1 MSQRRSSFTP
11 TGPAKNAFV
20 VLRESSR
27 MRRPNFDPRIDRML
41 EYVDLMPSFRR
52 GVAGVVCA
60 VGMLSAA
67 CAARTPQTVTQASP
81 QVAPDPSPAPLQ
93 LPDRDPI
100 QDLIA
105 LSEQHFQSGERE
117 LREGHLSAARAS
129 FDRAVDV
136 ILESPGGARSDP
148 QLSAHFDRL
157 IERISGHELTALAQA
172 DGFAEKAPEPAS
184 IDDLLSIPTFEVPAP
199 SPETERAVANDLQ
212 SFTHDIDIP
221 QNSRV
226 LAYVELFTGRLKGY
240 LEEGLSRGARY
251 LPMIQDVFRAEGLPL
266 DLAYVPLIESAFK
279 PNALSRA
286 KAKGMWQFMRG
297 TALENGL
304 RHDWY
309 IDERADPEKATR
321 AAAKYLKTLYS
332 MFGDWHLALAS
343 YNGGPGRVQRAM
355 KRSGRDDFWKLSATS
370 RYLPRET
377 RDYVPLILAAIV
389 IARNPLQYEMEVEP
403 IEAPLFETVTVTG
416 AVDIRRI
423 AEWASAP
430 VQDIQ
435 DLNPELRR
443 WTTPVKASEYE
454 LKVPMGTASLINTR
468 LTEQGIDDLAPLS
481 HYTVKKDETLLSIS
495 KKLRVSR
502 SDLAEANYLS
512 TKSRLQ
518 TGQQLIIPRAPTLL
532 AARTETPSSQTPD
545 AVLATTDVAARP
557 AADQPAVAAKPAS
570 DEAPTKSTTAKRAA
584 GETPTKS
591 TTTHRV
597 ARGETLFSIA
607 KRYGTTVALIKELNS
622 LRSNVIHVGQRLVIE
637 SLSTLA
643 TN

>member
-1 MSQRRSSFTP
+1 
-11 TGPAKNAFV
+11 
-20 VLRESSR
+20 
-27 MRRPNFDPRIDRML
+27 ML
-41 EYVDLMPSFRR
+41 EYLDPMPSFRR
-52 GVAGVVCA
+52 GATGVVCA
-60 VGMLSAA
+60 VGLFVSA
-67 CAARTPQTVTQASP
+67 CAGKTPQPLSVQVQPPVSITEPAPVPSETQ
-81 QVAPDPSPAPLQ
+81 PDPVQ
-93 LPDRDPI
+93 E
-100 QDLIA
+100 LIA
-105 LSEQHFQSGERE
+105 LSETHFQTGEQE
-117 LREGHLSAARAS
+117 LRDGHLDAARTS
-129 FDRAVDV
+129 FNRAVDV
-136 ILESPGGARSDP
+136 LLESPGGARSTP

-172 DGFAEKAPEPAS
+172 DGFVEKTPEPAS
-184 IDDLLSIPTFEVPAP
+184 IDELLAITTFERPTP
-199 SPETERAVANDLQ
+199 TPETQKAVADDLQ
-212 SFTHDIDIP
+212 EIVHDIEIP
-221 QNSRV
+221 QNARV

-240 LEEGLSRGARY
+240 LEEGLSRGAQY

-304 RHDWY
+304 KHDWY

-321 AAAKYLKTLYS
+321 AAAKYLKTLYA
-332 MFGDWHLALAS
+332 MFDDWHLALAS

-389 IARNPLQYEMEVEP
+389 IARNPGQYQMNVAP
-403 IEAPLFETVTVTG
+403 VEAPLYETVTVSG
-416 AVDIRRI
+416 AVDIRRV
-423 AEWASAP
+423 AEWAGTP
-430 VQDIQ
+430 VQDLQ
-435 DLNPELRR
+435 SLNPELRR
-443 WTTPVKASEYE
+443 WTTPVRATEYE
-454 LKVPMGTASLINTR
+454 LKVPMGAGTLINTR
-468 LTEQGIDDLAPLS
+468 LTEQGLDGLAPLS
-481 HYTVKKDETLLSIS
+481 HYSVKKGETLAAIA

-512 TKSRLQ
+512 SKARLH

-532 AARTETPSSQTPD
+532 AARTEPTAPAVD
-545 AVLATTDVAARP
+545 AVLASRT
-557 AADQPAVAAKPAS
+557 Q
-570 DEAPTKSTTAKRAA
+570 EAPAA
-584 GETPTKS
+584 GEEAPARS

-597 ARGETLFSIA
+597 TRGETLFSIA

-622 LRSNVIHVGQRLVIE
+622 LSGNVIRTGQRLVIE
-637 SLSTLA
+637 PLGTLA

>member
-1 MSQRRSSFTP
+1 
-11 TGPAKNAFV
+11 
-20 VLRESSR
+20 
-27 MRRPNFDPRIDRML
+27 
-41 EYVDLMPSFRR
+41 
-52 GVAGVVCA
+52 
-60 VGMLSAA
+60 MLSAA

>member
-1 MSQRRSSFTP
+1 
-11 TGPAKNAFV
+11 
-20 VLRESSR
+20 
-27 MRRPNFDPRIDRML
+27 ML
-41 EYVDLMPSFRR
+41 EYLDLMPSFRR
-52 GVAGVVCA
+52 GLAGVVCA
-60 VGMLSAA
+60 VGLLSAA
-67 CAARTPQTVTQASP
+67 CAARTPQTSTQVPP
-81 QVAPDPSPAPLQ
+81 QVAGSEPSAAPLPQ
-93 LPDRDPI
+93 PARDPI
-100 QDLIA
+100 QELIA
-105 LSEQHFQSGERE
+105 LSEQHYQTGERE
-117 LREGHLSAARAS
+117 LRDGHLDAARLS
-129 FDRAVDV
+129 FDRAVDA
-136 ILESPGGARSDP
+136 ILESPGGARSTP
-148 QLSAHFDRL
+148 ELSAHFDRL
-157 IERISGHELTALAQA
+157 VERISGHELTALAQA

-199 SPETERAVANDLQ
+199 TPETERTVANDLQ
-212 SFTHDIDIP
+212 AVTHDIDIP

-240 LEEGLSRGARY
+240 LEDGLSRGAQY
-251 LPMIQDVFRAEGLPL
+251 LPMIQEVFRAEGLPL

-304 RHDWY
+304 QHDWY

-343 YNGGPGRVQRAM
+343 YNGGPGRVQRAI
-355 KRSGRDDFWKLSATS
+355 KSSGRTDFWKLSASS

-389 IARNPLQYEMEVEP
+389 IAKNPVQYEMDVAP
-403 IEAPLFETVTVTG
+403 LAAPLFETVTVTG

-423 AEWASAP
+423 AEWAGSP

-443 WTTPVKASEYE
+443 WTTPVRETEYE
-454 LKVPMGTASLINTR
+454 LKVPMGTAAVINTR
-468 LTEQGIDDLAPLS
+468 LTEQGSDDLAPLS
-481 HYTVKKDETLLSIS
+481 HYTVKNGDTLLSIS

-512 TKSRLQ
+512 SKSQLR
-518 TGQQLIIPRAPTLL
+518 TGQQLIIPRAPALL
-532 AARTETPSSQTPD
+532 APRTESPSSATSEVVLAAATPSTR
-545 AVLATTDVAARP
+545 LP
-557 AADQPAVAAKPAS
+557 A
-570 DEAPTKSTTAKRAA
+570 DEPQ
-584 GETPTKS
+584 EKS

-597 ARGETLFSIA
+597 APGETLFSIA
-607 KRYGTTVALIKELNS
+607 KRYGTTVESIKEMNS
-622 LRSNVIHVGQRLVIE
+622 LRSDVIHVGQRLVIE
-637 SLSTLA
+637 RLANLA